1 MESNQKPFKL
11 EVKLSNGFSFNFNT
25 LDQETSKFRTKEAK
39 KKSPSTIRRNA
50 ARKQEFLDKKKI
62 SSVDNELSEISL
74 KCDQCDFK
82 VNCKVKLRKHIEKE
96 HKVIPQLDG
105 VNDNNHSEERS
116 SQTEKEHTVIPQLD
130 GLVNLSSEAMKEE
143 PAAFE
148 MGTDGYPKVKPID
161 PEVTPPQRV
170 FHPDLGVGDNAVQTE
185 LWKATWWQYTFHN
198 FRGSGEDFQRRI
210 YVVKKNSL

>member
-1 MESNQKPFKL
+1 MCDPASLKMESSVLTQCLDFSRQMESNQKPFKL

-116 SQTEKEHTVIPQLD
+116 SQTDI
-130 GLVNLSSEAMKEE
+130 
-143 PAAFE
+143 
-148 MGTDGYPKVKPID
+148 VKLKQA
-161 PEVTPPQRV
+161 E
-170 FHPDLGVGDNAVQTE
+170 VQTE
-185 LWKATWWQYTFHN
+185 SCEIPVTVKWGESDQLALPPGTVVLRYKSKSIY
-198 FRGSGEDFQRRI
+198 RRSGLSCD
-210 YVVKKNSL
+210 VPSSSLGLPSKMGAWPT